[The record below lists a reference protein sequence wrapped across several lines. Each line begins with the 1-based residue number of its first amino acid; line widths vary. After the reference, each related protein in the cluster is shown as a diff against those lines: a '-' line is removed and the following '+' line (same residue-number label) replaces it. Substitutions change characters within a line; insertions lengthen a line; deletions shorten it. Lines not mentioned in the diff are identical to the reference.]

1 MSLCMSVCTCCV
13 VHSSCRC
20 CACCWPTFQ
29 GESASE
35 PAPGSHTHPGANERS
50 YAPSCGLHQAAQC
63 RQPHA
68 YCRKTNRKRP
78 QKHTQ
83 LSSIQTPPF
92 NQVTNE
98 DETQKHHVDFCS
110 LSSSPPV
117 PQQNRQARRVN
128 PTGQCC
134 PTERCMLAWQTLPP
148 GGLGIN
154 RSPAGSWFSIPLGV
168 MGAGSSD
175 ETTSVVHQTPFMA
188 STAVR
193 AYLLSALTA
202 VWTIPLI
209 SASFDHTLVHLDH
222 CCHPNSLSLNCTL
235 CYLSVQ
241 ITLSFSPGAL
251 TASR

>member
-1 MSLCMSVCTCCV
+1 MSVCTCCV

-78 QKHTQ
+78 QKHPQ

-117 PQQNRQARRVN
+117 LQQNRQARRVN

-134 PTERCMLAWQTLPP
+134 PTERRMLAWQTLPP

-154 RSPAGSWFSIPLGV
+154 RSPAGSWFSIPVGV

-175 ETTSVVHQTPFMA
+175 DESARDSLTKSKRLDDFCSSSNSFYGLNSCTG
-188 STAVR
+188 
-193 AYLLSALTA
+193 LS
-202 VWTIPLI
+202 PLCTHRCV
-209 SASFDHTLVHLDH
+209 DHPTD
-222 CCHPNSLSLNCTL
+222 L
-235 CYLSVQ
+235 CL
-241 ITLSFSPGAL
+241 I
-251 TASR
+251 